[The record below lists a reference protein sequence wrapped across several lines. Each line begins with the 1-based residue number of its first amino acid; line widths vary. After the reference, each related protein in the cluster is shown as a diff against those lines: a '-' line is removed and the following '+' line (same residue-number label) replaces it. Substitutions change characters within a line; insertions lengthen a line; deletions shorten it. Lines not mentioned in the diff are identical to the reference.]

1 MSSETK
7 ECLKER
13 LHRLEQDLKEN
24 QAFLQTYM
32 LSPSPDF
39 RPAEEERIRQISR
52 LADEM
57 MEILTELAGRSE
69 DEWGSRCHGRR
80 FEPGI
85 QDPHP
90 GGSGRRGQ
98 H

>member
-39 RPAEEERIRQISR
+39 RPE
-52 LADEM
+52 
-57 MEILTELAGRSE
+57 
-69 DEWGSRCHGRR
+69 
-80 FEPGI
+80 
-85 QDPHP
+85 
-90 GGSGRRGQ
+90 
-98 H
+98 

>member
-32 LSPSPDF
+32 LSPSP
-39 RPAEEERIRQISR
+39 IS
-52 LADEM
+52 
-57 MEILTELAGRSE
+57 AGR
-69 DEWGSRCHGRR
+69 GGKNPPYFPPGR
-80 FEPGI
+80 
-85 QDPHP
+85 
-90 GGSGRRGQ
+90 
-98 H
+98 

>member
-39 RPAEEERIRQISR
+39 RPAEEERIR
-52 LADEM
+52 
-57 MEILTELAGRSE
+57 
-69 DEWGSRCHGRR
+69 
-80 FEPGI
+80 
-85 QDPHP
+85 
-90 GGSGRRGQ
+90 
-98 H
+98 

>member
-32 LSPSPDF
+32 LSPAPISVRQRRKESARF
-39 RPAEEERIRQISR
+39 PAWP
-52 LADEM
+52 M
-57 MEILTELAGRSE
+57 K
-69 DEWGSRCHGRR
+69 
-80 FEPGI
+80 
-85 QDPHP
+85 
-90 GGSGRRGQ
+90 
-98 H
+98 